1 MLVHN
6 VPQNSVRRFPCL
18 RTNFV
23 YYTAERN
30 NEASP

>member
-6 VPQNSVRRFPCL
+6 VPQNGVRPFPCL

-23 YYTAERN
+23 YYSAERN